1 MTHPSHPLARPK
13 PRTPPQRGQGARW
26 LSAVAFTLKH
36 DTDAHR
42 PLALEAHY
50 MHGAAPLASQRNRG
64 TRLDELQAHW
74 RLTLVETPSHS

>member
-1 MTHPSHPLARPK
+1 M
-13 PRTPPQRGQGARW
+13 
-26 LSAVAFTLKH
+26 AFTLKH

-50 MHGAAPLASQRNRG
+50 MRGAASLTSERNQG

-74 RLTLVETPSHS
+74 LPARSGLLPVETPSHP